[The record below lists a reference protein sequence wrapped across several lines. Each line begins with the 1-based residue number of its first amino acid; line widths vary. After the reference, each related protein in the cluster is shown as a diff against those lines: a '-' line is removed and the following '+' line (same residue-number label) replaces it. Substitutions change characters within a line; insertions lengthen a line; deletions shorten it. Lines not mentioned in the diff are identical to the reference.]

1 MANKTLPASTG
12 YFNKKMLDIL
22 AKGESKAAPA
32 VKNTATKS
40 TTAKGITAK
49 PKSK

>member
-22 AKGESKAAPA
+22 AKGESKSAPKSSG
-32 VKNTATKS
+32 VKNTPKA
-40 TTAKGITAK
+40 APK